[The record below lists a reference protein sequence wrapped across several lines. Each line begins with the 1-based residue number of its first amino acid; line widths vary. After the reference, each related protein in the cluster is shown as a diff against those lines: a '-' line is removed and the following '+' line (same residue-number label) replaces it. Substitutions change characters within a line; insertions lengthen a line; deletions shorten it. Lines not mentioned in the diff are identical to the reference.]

1 MWKAFARDV
10 ICMIS
15 AVIVMTV
22 LFAALWFA
30 LIPWLVPPSGKHPN
44 LVHVPF
50 LAPIVAA
57 LAGVGTLLYAP
68 LRGRARRGQLIR
80 PPYERDTLI
89 APLGAGFVLGLGF
102 VLWALLTGS
111 KERPLAAFLSGLA
124 LTVPLALGACLVVLV
139 QRFTAR
145 PARALAIAAAAL
157 LALWLGGRVVLDA
170 WGDRIFAAYRSAAM
184 ADITAERQRIAADR
198 RPVLFGTPIDDNAA
212 DRYRTLT
219 QTIGERLQS
228 TTARMAVLRAAD
240 DGPRKPR
247 SAEVAHLVEISRPE
261 LEALREAVRC
271 RRCDW
276 HFPWE
281 RGIYATLPSL
291 GARDAANLLVIEG
304 HQRAERGDVE
314 GATERYLE
322 VVRMGTDYESSG
334 ALIGT
339 LFAAAIERIG
349 TNALLRLVASDGLAA
364 QPAWDEVESKL
375 DLLEPR
381 LASMSIAYRG
391 ERLGYVGWE
400 SMSDDDRAL
409 LGMPHLRK
417 PLRPFYPGRFFLA
430 DAARAQ
436 SETLRTFEQAN
447 EQADPRE
454 ATRLSRAAVDRD
466 LRSRN
471 VLVREGLP
479 VLLRARVVQDELAAR
494 FRLVRAAVRLE
505 RIWAKQGRYPTN
517 ATAIDLPI
525 DPFAYPAK
533 LHYASLA
540 DGRGYRLW
548 SVGANGTDNGGIA
561 KDQADEV
568 FDRPP
573 RDSVHA
579 HRETGRRLI
588 QP

>member
-10 ICMIS
+10 ICMLS

-30 LIPWLVPPSGKHPN
+30 AIPWLVPPNGKHLG

-68 LRGRARRGQLIR
+68 LRGRARRGQPIR

-89 APLGAGFVLGLGF
+89 APLGAGIVLGLGF

-124 LTVPLALGACLVVLV
+124 LTVPLVLSACLVVLV

-145 PARALAIAAAAL
+145 PARALAIAAVAL

-170 WGDRIFAAYRSAAM
+170 WGDRVFAAYKSVAVAEI
-184 ADITAERQRIAADR
+184 AAERQRIAADR

-212 DRYRTLT
+212 DRYRRLT
-219 QTIGERLQS
+219 QTIGERVKGS
-228 TTARMAVLRAAD
+228 DARTAIWRAVEG
-240 DGPRKPR
+240 GPGKPR
-247 SAEVAHLVEISRPE
+247 SAELAHLVEVSRPE
-261 LEALREAVRC
+261 LESLREAVRC
-271 RRCDW
+271 SRCDW

-281 RGIYATLPSL
+281 RGIHATLPSL

-304 HQRAERGDVE
+304 HQRAETGDVR

-322 VVRMGTDYESSG
+322 VIRMGTDYESSG
-334 ALIGT
+334 ALIG
-339 LFAAAIERIG
+339 AMIAVAIEKTG
-349 TNALLRLVASDGLAA
+349 TSALLRLAASDGLAA
-364 QPAWDEVESKL
+364 QPAWNEVESKL

-381 LASMSIAYRG
+381 LASMSLAYRG

-400 SMSDDDRAL
+400 SLSDDDREL
-409 LGMPHLRK
+409 VGLPHLRR

-430 DAARAQ
+430 DAVRAQ
-436 SETLRTFEQAN
+436 SEALRALEQAN
-447 EQADPRE
+447 EQTDPRD
-454 ATRLSRAAVDRD
+454 ATRLSQAAVARD

-479 VLLRARVVQDELAAR
+479 VLLRARAVQDVQTAR
-494 FRLVRAAVRLE
+494 FRLLRAAIQLE
-505 RIWAKQGRYPTN
+505 RTWAKDGRYPTS
-517 ATAIDLPI
+517 AAAIELPI

-540 DGRGYRLW
+540 EGRGYKLW
-548 SVGANGTDNGGIA
+548 SVGLYPKDDGG
-561 KDQADEV
+561 KEGADEV
-568 FDRPP
+568 FERPP
-573 RDSVHA
+573 RPVTAHA
-579 HRETGRRLI
+579 HIAKPVRD
-588 QP
+588 